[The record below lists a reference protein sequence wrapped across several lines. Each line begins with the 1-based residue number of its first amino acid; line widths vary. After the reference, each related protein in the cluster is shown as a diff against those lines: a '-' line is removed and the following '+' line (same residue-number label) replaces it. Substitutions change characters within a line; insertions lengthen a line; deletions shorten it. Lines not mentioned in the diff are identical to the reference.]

1 MPRSSKRWYFTT
13 AITVFLA
20 AGLPAS
26 SFSDRDDR
34 LVRIN
39 RAHLCITKGAIEEA
53 EGSRLE
59 VKVPEMRA
67 VVAYPTEQVAEAKL
81 TYLGHTR
88 KDKPLG
94 SGEIRRQFGLK
105 LRAQN
110 GCNLVY
116 AMWRIEPKP
125 GLVVSVKR
133 NPGMSTHAQCGTHGY
148 HNIKPAQATAVPLM
162 REGEDHTLRARM
174 TGSNLHVFIDGRTVW
189 EGDVGSKAL
198 AFDGPVGVRTDNGR
212 FKFQLFAVEAFGH
225 GKDTPCRAADEDE

>member
-1 MPRSSKRWYFTT
+1 MPQSSKRWYLATI
-13 AITVFLA
+13 AIFLA

-26 SFSDRDDR
+26 SYQDRDDR

-39 RAHLCITKGAIEEA
+39 RAHLCVTNGAIEEA
-53 EGSRLE
+53 DGSRLE

-67 VVAYPTEQVAEAKL
+67 VVAYQTEQVAEAKL
-81 TYLGHTR
+81 TYLGPTS
-88 KDKPLG
+88 KDKALG

-110 GCNLVY
+110 GCNVVY

-125 GLVVSVKR
+125 ELVVSVKQ
-133 NPGMSTHAQCGTHGY
+133 NPGMSTHAQCGTRGY
-148 HNIKPAQATAVPLM
+148 HNIKPARASAVPRL

-174 TGSNLHVFIDGRTVW
+174 TGSTLHVFIDERSVW
-189 EGDVGSKAL
+189 EGDIGSKAL

-212 FKFQLFAVEAFGH
+212 FKFELLAVEAAGH
-225 GKDTPCRAADEDE
+225 RKDTPCHAADEDE

>member
-1 MPRSSKRWYFTT
+1 MPQSSKRWYLATI
-13 AITVFLA
+13 AMFLA
-20 AGLPAS
+20 AGLQAFS
-26 SFSDRDDR
+26 SRDDR

-39 RAHLCITKGAIEEA
+39 RAHLCVTKGAIEET

-67 VVAYPTEQVAEAKL
+67 VVAYQTEQVAEAKL
-81 TYLGHTR
+81 TYLGPTS

-125 GLVVSVKR
+125 ELVVSVKR
-133 NPGMSTHAQCGTHGY
+133 NPGMSTHAECGTHGY
-148 HNIKPAQATAVPLM
+148 HNIKPARASEVPRLK
-162 REGEDHTLRARM
+162 EGEDHTLRAGM
-174 TGSNLHVFIDGRTVW
+174 TGSNMHVFIDGKTVW
-189 EGDVGSKAL
+189 EGNVGREAR

-212 FKFQLFAVEAFGH
+212 FKFELFAVEAEGH
-225 GKDTPCRAADEDE
+225 RKDTPCRATDEDE

>member
-1 MPRSSKRWYFTT
+1 MPQTSKRWYLATI
-13 AITVFLA
+13 AVFLA

-26 SFSDRDDR
+26 SSRDGDDR

-39 RAHLCITKGAIEEA
+39 RAHLCVTKGAIEEA
-53 EGSRLE
+53 DGSRLE

-67 VVAYPTEQVAEAKL
+67 VVAYPTEQVAEARV
-81 TYLGHTR
+81 TYLGPTS

-125 GLVVSVKR
+125 ELVVSVKQ
-133 NPGMSTHAQCGTHGY
+133 NPGMSTHAECGTHGY
-148 HNIKPAQATAVPLM
+148 RNIKPARASAVPRL
-162 REGEDHTLRARM
+162 REGEDHTLRAEM
-174 TGSNLHVFIDGRTVW
+174 TGSNMHVFIDGKSVW
-189 EGDVGSKAL
+189 EGNVGREAL

-212 FKFQLFAVEAFGH
+212 FKFELLAVEAEGH
-225 GKDTPCRAADEDE
+225 RKDTPCHAADEDE